1 MSSGNSSNR
10 IFNSMSDQPRQP
22 SPTQQP
28 SSPTE
33 LTDAQRRRADVIDVL
48 AETLVDLLLKR
59 AQTRGGTAR

>member
-1 MSSGNSSNR
+1 
-10 IFNSMSDQPRQP
+10 MSDQPRQP

-28 SSPTE
+28 SPPTE